1 MLGRSD
7 GTLNPNGVR
16 FGSAEIYNVVER
28 LNEVEDSLCVAC
40 KNKLKEE
47 RVVLFIK
54 MANGYKFT
62 DELITKLKQEIRSKL
77 SPRHIP
83 AKILQTQDIP
93 HTTNGKKVEVAVKR
107 ILAGE
112 HVEHRV
118 AYRNPES
125 LDLYYNIKELEDL

>member
-1 MLGRSD
+1 VKLIRENCPLLEKLQSHKQNIIREK
-7 GTLNPNGVR
+7 L
-16 FGSAEIYNVVER
+16 R
-28 LNEVEDSLCVAC
+28 L
-40 KNKLKEE
+40 KI
-47 RVVLFIK
+47 VLAWETFIITFFHS
-54 MANGYKFT
+54 YIRFT
-62 DELITKLKQEIRSKL
+62 DDFITRIKHEIRSKL

-118 AYRNPES
+118 AYRNPQS
-125 LDLYYNIKELEDL
+125 LDLYYNLKELEDL